1 LPAHYFQ
8 TTPKKEIFYPDLTQ
22 ITGNGHLALSCSP
35 LWLAALSKTSWR
47 EANMKNKFSNEQILA
62 ICERDGIS
70 RKTAIRKLGKMS
82 VKDIAALTVPKAAL
96 VTDVKSRAANDDTN
110 QPVAAAAA
118 APAPEKAPKKAAA
131 PKPVVPPTAAGSA
144 RAEGIRLYKLSNVA
158 VIAKDEGVKTDVL
171 FKHVYGPMGAKWT
184 WEQRAKAVGL
194 ATAEEAAREFAR
206 MRGGKPQEFV
216 KAEEPKEKK

>member
-1 LPAHYFQ
+1 MKTKFNN
-8 TTPKKEIFYPDLTQ
+8 DQ
-22 ITGNGHLALSCSP
+22 IN
-35 LWLAALSKTSWR
+35 
-47 EANMKNKFSNEQILA
+47 A

-70 RKTAIRKLGKMS
+70 RKSAIRKLGKMS
-82 VKDIAALTVPKAAL
+82 AKDIAALTAPSAPVP
-96 VTDVKSRAANDDTN
+96 DVKSRAANDDTN
-110 QPVAAAAA
+110 VP
-118 APAPEKAPKKAAA
+118 PAPKTATA
-131 PKPVVPPTAAGSA
+131 PKPTAPSTPAGNA

-158 VIAKDEGVKTDVL
+158 TLAKDEGVKTDVL